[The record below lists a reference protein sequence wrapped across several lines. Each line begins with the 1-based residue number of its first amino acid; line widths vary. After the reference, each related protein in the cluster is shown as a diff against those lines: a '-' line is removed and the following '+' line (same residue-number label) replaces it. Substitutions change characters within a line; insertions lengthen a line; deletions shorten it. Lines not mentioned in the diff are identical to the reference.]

1 MIAMCVIIILLIGMV
16 SFFLAPTFSI
26 GKSRRGDEIAAAAA
40 SWARDLPDIVEKKGK
55 EEKKMERRKI
65 T

>member
-1 MIAMCVIIILLIGMV
+1 MFKIWFPIAIWRNKDVIIFTVVSVMIVMCVIIILLIGMV

-40 SWARDLPDIVEKKGK
+40 S
-55 EEKKMERRKI
+55 
-65 T
+65 